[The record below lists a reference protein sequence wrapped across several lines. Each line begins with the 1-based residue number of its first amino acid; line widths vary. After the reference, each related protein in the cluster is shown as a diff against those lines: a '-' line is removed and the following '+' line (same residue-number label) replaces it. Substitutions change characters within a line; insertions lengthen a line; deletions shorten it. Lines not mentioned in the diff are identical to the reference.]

1 MAPRKE
7 QQIFQATLELL
18 AAKGYEGLTVE
29 GVAERSGVNKTTIYR
44 WWPSKAALLAA
55 ALVEADLLVSA
66 PPDTGS
72 LRGDLEALLRGVA
85 ALLTSPP
92 AADVAVAALGAA
104 VHHPELATAAQRFFA
119 DRFARE
125 EAVFAR
131 ARRRGELPDTAD
143 PMLIMDL
150 LAGAV
155 WLRAVFRGLPLDDD
169 FAAGAVAA
177 VLDGVTRPKAADAAK
192 SLGEVP

>member
-7 QQIFQATLELL
+7 QQIFRATLELL
-18 AAKGYEGLTVE
+18 AGKGYEGLTVE

-55 ALVEADLLVSA
+55 ALVEADLLA
-66 PPDTGS
+66 MEPPDTGS
-72 LRGDLEALLRGVA
+72 LRKDLEALVQGVA
-85 ALLTSPP
+85 ALLTRPP

-104 VHHPELATAAQRFFA
+104 VHRPELAAATRRFFA

-125 EAVFAR
+125 EAVFDR
-131 ARRRGELPDTAD
+131 ARRRGELPATAD

-155 WLRAVFRGLPLDDD
+155 WLRTVFRGLPLDDD
-169 FAAGAVAA
+169 FAAKAVSA
-177 VLDGVTRPKAADAAK
+177 VLDGL
-192 SLGEVP
+192 S

>member
-1 MAPRKE
+1 MAPRKG

-18 AAKGYEGLTVE
+18 ATRGYEGLTVE

-55 ALVEADLLVSA
+55 ALVETDLLA
-66 PPDTGS
+66 METPDTGS
-72 LRGDLEALLRGVA
+72 LRKDLEALVHGMI
-85 ALLTSPP
+85 ALLTQPP

-104 VHHPELATAAQRFFA
+104 VHHPELATAAQHFFA
-119 DRFARE
+119 DRLARE
-125 EAVFAR
+125 TAVFDR
-131 ARRRGELPDTAD
+131 ARRRGELRDTAD

-155 WLRAVFRGLPLDDD
+155 WLRVVFRGLPLDDD
-169 FAAGAVAA
+169 FAAAAVAA
-177 VLDGVTRPKAADAAK
+177 VLDGVA
-192 SLGEVP
+192 